1 MAAQI
6 IPFPPVRRRYFV
18 VKQANRMASL
28 SRDAAERHLNAQLR
42 IQREAY
48 ERKGVN
54 PDIIE
59 QEIRALESAIRS
71 ALWAAVL
78 TPGGAA

>member
-6 IPFPPVRRRYFV
+6 IPFPPVRRRHFV
-18 VKQANRMASL
+18 ARQANRMASL
-28 SRDAAERHLNAQLR
+28 SGYAAERHLVSQLR

-48 ERKGVN
+48 ERKGVD

-59 QEIRALESAIRS
+59 HEIRALESAIRS